1 MSFLT
6 PWFLLGAAAIA
17 GPILFHLIR
26 QSVRERRL
34 FSSLMFLRPTTQRVT
49 RRRKLEDLLL
59 LLLRCLCLVL
69 LATGFARPFFTRN
82 DAPPA
87 STTQGRQLILLLDT
101 SASMQ
106 REGLWGKA
114 RAIAEKYLAQTA
126 PGDQVAVLTFDWQP
140 RPLVNFAEWSSWAL
154 VQRAALARQRLAAV
168 SPGWMGTQLGL
179 ALTGAAEKFTD
190 DSLNGQPASR
200 RELVLITDLQEGAK
214 LDGLQGHDWPTGVQV
229 ILERV
234 EAKPQANAGLEI
246 QSPAGDDS
254 PVRVR
259 VTNAR
264 DSDRAKFQL
273 AWQLPQGTTSTSGTK
288 AMEIYLPPGQTR
300 TYSAPTLPAGVT
312 TAELRLS
319 GDEVNFDNRSYF
331 ALPEAEHLTIAWFGS
346 DAGNNPQS
354 MRYYLQ
360 RVFPETK
367 TRHVKVISPVVQ
379 QAFAPELLNQ
389 ATFAVIPGRLAP
401 EEITATHDWLARGR
415 LALFIV
421 TDVQSSSALAGL
433 TGFPTFQV
441 TESASHYA
449 APRLLTSSPTNTALH
464 ITEAAGDYALL
475 GNIDFT
481 HPLFAPFADPRFSDF
496 THIHFWKHRRLE
508 FPSSAQARM
517 LAKFDDGAPAL
528 AQIPVGQGNL
538 LVLAAGW
545 NPGDSELALSSKFPP
560 LLQAMLEWS
569 GGGAPARTQ
578 FETGDSIPSP
588 ASSGTAAVQWEKPD
602 GKKVTL
608 AAGAAFDE
616 TDLPG
621 VYTATLG
628 APASGTARPNSPAD
642 VPRIDKP
649 TLVDHRRQYAV
660 NLPLDESRTAT
671 MSPDE
676 LSRLGVPLQT
686 TSPVSVAQARQMQIH
701 LQRAELE
708 NRQKLWR
715 WLIVGVLAVMFGEIL
730 LSGWLARR
738 PITTATSS

>member
-6 PWFLLGAAAIA
+6 PWFLLGATAIA

-69 LATGFARPFFTRN
+69 LATGFARPFFTKH
-82 DAPPA
+82 DVPPA
-87 STTQGRQLILLLDT
+87 SATQGRQLILLVDT

-114 RAIAEKYLAQTA
+114 RSVAEKYLAQTA
-126 PGDQVAVLTFDWQP
+126 PGDQVAVVTFDRQP
-140 RPLVNFAEWSSWAL
+140 HPLVNFAEWSSWAL
-154 VQRAALARQRLAAV
+154 DQRAALARQRLAAV

-214 LDGLQGHDWPTGVQV
+214 LDGLQGHDWPAGVQV

-246 QSPAGDDS
+246 QSPASDDS

-264 DSDRAKFQL
+264 DSDREKFQL
-273 AWQLPQGTTSTSGTK
+273 AWQLLRGTPSASGAK
-288 AMEIYLPPGQTR
+288 ALEIYLPPGQTR
-300 TYSAPTLPAGVT
+300 TFPAPVLPAGT
-312 TAELRLS
+312 LSAELQLS

-331 ALPEAEHLTIAWFGS
+331 SLPEAQHLIIAWFGS

-367 TRHVKVISPVVQ
+367 TRQVKVISPVVQ
-379 QAFAPELLNQ
+379 QAFSPELLNQ
-389 ATFAVIPGRLAP
+389 SALAVIPGRMSP
-401 EEITATHDWLARGR
+401 EEVTATHDWLARGH
-415 LALFIV
+415 LALLIV

-433 TGFPTFQV
+433 TGLPTFPV
-441 TESASHYA
+441 A
-449 APRLLTSSPTNTALH
+449 
-464 ITEAAGDYALL
+464 EAAGDYALL

-496 THIHFWKHRRLE
+496 THIHFWKHRCLE
-508 FPSSAQARM
+508 FPSAAQARV

-545 NPGDSELALSSKFPP
+545 NPADSELALSSKFPP
-560 LLQAMLEWS
+560 LLQAMLDWS
-569 GGGAPARTQ
+569 GGGAPVRTQ

-588 ASSGTAAVQWEKPD
+588 GSTGSAAVQWVKPD

-608 AAGAAFDE
+608 AAGASFDE

-621 VYTATLG
+621 IYTATFG
-628 APASGTARPNSPAD
+628 APTSGTARPNSPPD
-642 VPRIDKP
+642 VPGNDKSA
-649 TLVDHRRQYAV
+649 LGDHRRQYAV
-660 NLPLDESRTAT
+660 NLPLEESRTAP

-686 TSPVSVAQARQMQIH
+686 TSPMPVAQARQMQIH
-701 LQRAELE
+701 LQRTELE
-708 NRQKLWR
+708 SRQKLWR

-738 PITTATSS
+738 PITTSASS